1 MQPAVR
7 LLLGSL
13 PQPVFFIGVISRIAV
28 GGGVRGRQFGESA
41 TNRQV
46 GAEDG
51 LALQVVF
58 AQSRKRRLPS
68 CRLESRRAIPTSAI
82 NPG

>member
-28 GGGVRGRQFGESA
+28 GGGVCGR
-41 TNRQV
+41 
-46 GAEDG
+46 
-51 LALQVVF
+51 
-58 AQSRKRRLPS
+58 
-68 CRLESRRAIPTSAI
+68 
-82 NPG
+82 

>member
-13 PQPVFFIGVISRIAV
+13 PQPVFFTGVISRIAI

-41 TNRQV
+41 TTRP
-46 GAEDG
+46 DG
-51 LALQVVF
+51 SDHMWDMETDSCPHLRYVLELSDGRASF
-58 AQSRKRRLPS
+58 SRS
-68 CRLESRRAIPTSAI
+68 SA
-82 NPG
+82 